1 MRTAVNFLN
10 YQNMTRYHS
19 SSIFVPPGRN
29 SDERDSSRLYVA
41 CSFPDTPLPPSF
53 LMSHQGMRVAWNDD
67 ECREGFKLSQ
77 QEAASSFGDDRMLI
91 EKYVWNPRHIEIQ
104 VKEDGLELS
113 SALTINSGQ
122 SSPINIHLMIMNFV
136 LLGND
141 LL

>member
-1 MRTAVNFLN
+1 MNGIRHGFLWLVALH
-10 YQNMTRYHS
+10 YSLT
-19 SSIFVPPGRN
+19 PP
-29 SDERDSSRLYVA
+29 S
-41 CSFPDTPLPPSF
+41 PSF

-113 SALTINSGQ
+113 SALTINSGK
-122 SSPINIHLMIMNFV
+122 SSPININLMIMNFV
-136 LLGND
+136 LDIKSMLIVAAR
-141 LL
+141 